1 MRHWRERVRSAF
13 WPVPLFLLILGIALP
28 AFTEQLDEWASFDPE
43 LVKETPIGDE
53 ANRAVISTIA
63 AAMLSFLGVVF
74 SMSLVGLQLAASQL
88 SPRVL
93 RFYARLR
100 ITKITLG
107 VFLATFAYSVTV
119 LGVIGEYKFEDGSSD
134 VPIFSIA
141 VNWLLLFAS
150 LVLFVFYV
158 NTILR
163 LMRSTFMI
171 EAVAVEARGVIDE
184 WYPVAHPD
192 ESATVPDREPDG
204 VVLAAE
210 ASVLTSL
217 NFHKL
222 VRLAARGD
230 TLLRVVPRVGDFVA
244 RGAPLVR
251 VWGTRLPYA
260 SSVRSAFHWGRERTL
275 HDDPSYALR
284 LLVDIAIRALSPAVN
299 DPTTA
304 VQAVD
309 RIVDLLADIGARP
322 DAAGVHRDRRGVPR
336 VFVEVPD
343 FESLTRLAFTEIRR
357 YGADAPQISRRL
369 LAAFDD
375 LAVIL
380 PERLA
385 PVLAEHRD
393 LVLAAVQRAVP
404 DEAERRIALTPDR
417 QGLG

>member
-13 WPVPLFLLILGIALP
+13 WPTPLFLLFLGIVLP
-28 AFTEQLDEWASFDPE
+28 TFTEPLDELVSLDPT
-43 LVKETPIGDE
+43 LVTGTPLTDET
-53 ANRAVISTIA
+53 NRAVISTIA

-93 RFYARLR
+93 RIYARLR

-119 LGVIGEYKFEDGSSD
+119 LGVIGENKLDDGTSY
-134 VPIFSIA
+134 VPIVSLA
-141 VNWLLLFAS
+141 LNWLLLFTS

-163 LMRSTFMI
+163 LMRSTYMI
-171 EAVAVEARGVIDE
+171 EAVASEARGVIDE
-184 WYPVAHPD
+184 WYPAARPD
-192 ESATVPDREPDG
+192 ESATVPDRAPDG

-210 ASVLTSL
+210 PSVLTSL
-217 NFHKL
+217 NFRRL
-222 VRLAARGD
+222 VRTAARQGV
-230 TLLRVVPRVGDFVA
+230 LLRVVPRVGDFVA
-244 RGAPLVR
+244 RGAPLVQ
-251 VWGTRLPYA
+251 VWGERLPYA
-260 SSVRSAFHWGRERTL
+260 STVRGAFHWGRERTL

-304 VQAVD
+304 VQAID

-336 VFVEVPD
+336 VIAEVPD
-343 FESLTRLAFTEIRR
+343 FASLTRLAFTEIRR
-357 YGADAPQISRRL
+357 YGADAPQVSRRL
-369 LAAFDD
+369 LAALDD

-380 PERLA
+380 PPELTGVVA
-385 PVLAEHRD
+385 AHRE
-393 LVLAAVQRAVP
+393 LLAAAVRRAVP
-404 DEAERRIALTPDR
+404 AGAELAIALTPDR